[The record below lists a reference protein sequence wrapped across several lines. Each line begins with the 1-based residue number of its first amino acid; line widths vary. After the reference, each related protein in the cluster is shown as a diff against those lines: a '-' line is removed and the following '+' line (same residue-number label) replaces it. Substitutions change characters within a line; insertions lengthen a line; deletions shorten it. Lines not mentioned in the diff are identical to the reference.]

1 MIAQTLLTHRMVSL
15 IRLLSRF
22 SPYSYYSHYPWF
34 AGTLEAQAIM
44 PALPFNK
51 GMASKFIL
59 YLSGQNDMFWHDV
72 EYAGGTSNWQ
82 VRNSETDNTHA

>member
-1 MIAQTLLTHRMVSL
+1 
-15 IRLLSRF
+15 
-22 SPYSYYSHYPWF
+22 
-34 AGTLEAQAIM
+34 M